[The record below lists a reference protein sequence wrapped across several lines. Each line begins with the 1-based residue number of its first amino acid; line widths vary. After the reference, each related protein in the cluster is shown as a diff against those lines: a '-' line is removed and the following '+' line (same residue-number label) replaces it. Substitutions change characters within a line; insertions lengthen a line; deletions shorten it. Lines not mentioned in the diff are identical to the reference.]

1 MGGVIL
7 PSPNPI
13 IGQFEKENGI
23 PKGTGKYIKWW
34 LFDLKWPQVT
44 FGDFGWPLMT
54 SDDPGWPWKNDH

>member
-23 PKGTGKYIKWW
+23 PKGTGKLLIGC
-34 LFDLKWPQVT
+34 LTSNDLW
-44 FGDFGWPLMT
+44 
-54 SDDPGWPWKNDH
+54 

>member
-23 PKGTGKYIKWW
+23 PKGTGKLRW
-34 LFDLKWPQVT
+34 LFDLK
-44 FGDFGWPLMT
+44 
-54 SDDPGWPWKNDH
+54 

>member
-23 PKGTGKYIKWW
+23 PKGTGK
-34 LFDLKWPQVT
+34 LRCLLAV
-44 FGDFGWPLMT
+44 
-54 SDDPGWPWKNDH
+54 